1 VVAPWRLFTKERA
14 MNIQPT
20 VVSLLPQGNLAVS
33 NTTRE
38 PRTPSSEKASPI
50 SDAPQPPLR
59 VRQPDRDTVEA
70 AARSVREFVQPINSN
85 LEFSVNDDTGQLVV
99 RIIDRNTKEVIRQ
112 MPSEEMLALAKALD
126 SIKGLFVKQTA

>member
-1 VVAPWRLFTKERA
+1 

-20 VVSLLPQGNLAVS
+20 VIALPPQGNLAVS

-38 PRTPSSEKASPI
+38 LRTPSNEKAS
-50 SDAPQPPLR
+50 QPSEALQSPLR
-59 VRQPDRDTVEA
+59 VQQPDRATVEA
-70 AARSVREFVQPINSN
+70 AATSVREFVQPINSN
-85 LEFSVNDDTGQLVV
+85 LEFSVNDNTKQLIVK
-99 RIIDRNTKEVIRQ
+99 IIDHSTKEVIRQ

>member
-1 VVAPWRLFTKERA
+1 

-20 VVSLLPQGNLAVS
+20 VIALPPQGNLAVS
-33 NTTRE
+33 NATRE
-38 PRTPSSEKASPI
+38 LRTPSSEKASRP
-50 SDAPQPPLR
+50 SETPQSPLR
-59 VRQPDRDTVEA
+59 VQQPDRATVEA
-70 AARSVREFVQPINSN
+70 AATSVREFVQPINSN

-99 RIIDRNTKEVIRQ
+99 RIIDRSTKEVIRQ

>member
-1 VVAPWRLFTKERA
+1 MRRENSEHPVTKKPAR
-14 MNIQPT
+14 
-20 VVSLLPQGNLAVS
+20 
-33 NTTRE
+33 
-38 PRTPSSEKASPI
+38 SSEALQS
-50 SDAPQPPLR
+50 PLR
-59 VRQPDRDTVEA
+59 VQQPDRNTVEA

-99 RIIDRNTKEVIRQ
+99 RIIDRSTKEVIRQ

>member
-1 VVAPWRLFTKERA
+1 

-20 VVSLLPQGNLAVS
+20 VVSLPPQGNLAVS

-38 PRTPSSEKASPI
+38 LRTPSNEKASPI
-50 SDAPQPPLR
+50 SDALQSPLR
-59 VRQPDRDTVEA
+59 VQQPDRDTVEA
-70 AARSVREFVQPINSN
+70 AATSVREFVQPINSN

-99 RIIDRNTKEVIRQ
+99 KIIDRATKEVIRQ
-112 MPSEEMLALAKALD
+112 MPSEEMLAIAKALD

>member
-1 VVAPWRLFTKERA
+1 

-20 VVSLLPQGNLAVS
+20 VVSLPPQGNLAVS
-33 NTTRE
+33 NATRE
-38 PRTPSSEKASPI
+38 ARTPSNEKAGQAAE
-50 SDAPQPPLR
+50 APQSPLR
-59 VRQPDRDTVEA
+59 VQQPDRNTVEA

-99 RIIDRNTKEVIRQ
+99 RIIDRSTKEVIRQ

>member
-1 VVAPWRLFTKERA
+1 

-20 VVSLLPQGNLAVS
+20 VVSLPPQGNLAVS

-38 PRTPSSEKASPI
+38 LRTPSNEKASPI
-50 SDAPQPPLR
+50 SDALQSPLR
-59 VRQPDRDTVEA
+59 VQQPDRNTVEA

-99 RIIDRNTKEVIRQ
+99 RIIDRSTKEVIRQ

>member
-1 VVAPWRLFTKERA
+1 

-20 VVSLLPQGNLAVS
+20 VVSLPPQGNLAVS
-33 NTTRE
+33 NATRE
-38 PRTPSSEKASPI
+38 PRTPSSEKAGPI

-59 VRQPDRDTVEA
+59 VQQPDRDTVEA
-70 AARSVREFVQPINSN
+70 AATSVREVVQPINSN
-85 LEFSVNDDTGQLVV
+85 LEFSVNGDTGQLVV
-99 RIIDRNTKEVIRQ
+99 KIIDRSTKEVIRQ

>member
-1 VVAPWRLFTKERA
+1 

-20 VVSLLPQGNLAVS
+20 VISLPPQGNLAVS
-33 NTTRE
+33 NATRE
-38 PRTPSSEKASPI
+38 LRTPSSEKAS
-50 SDAPQPPLR
+50 QPSEALQSPLR
-59 VRQPDRDTVEA
+59 VQQPDRDTVEA
-70 AARSVREFVQPINSN
+70 AAIQSVREFVQPINSN

-99 RIIDRNTKEVIRQ
+99 KIIDRSTKEVIRQ

>member
-1 VVAPWRLFTKERA
+1 

-20 VVSLLPQGNLAVS
+20 VVSLPPQGSLAVS
-33 NTTRE
+33 NATRE
-38 PRTPSSEKASPI
+38 LRTPSNEKASQI
-50 SDAPQPPLR
+50 SEALQSPLR
-59 VRQPDRDTVEA
+59 VQQPDRNTVEA

-99 RIIDRNTKEVIRQ
+99 RIIDRSTKEVIRQ